1 MNTKTLKTCS
11 ILCAALMLA
20 LILCHWMPFWTVN
33 GESVSLQQYVWN
45 CTEHGDVTNYLGSV
59 DAQFNINDFVTLPL
73 FIFIAAVVGAVFCLA
88 KTRSLWASLLPA
100 ISGLLGVI
108 AYLTDP
114 ALQAGSLWVLHL
126 LLCVAILAVA
136 VVTFYFRSKA
146 KGEE

>member
-45 CTEHGDVTNYLGSV
+45 CTEHGEVTKYLESV

-88 KTRSLWASLLPA
+88 KPRSLWASLLPA